1 MAYGVEITN
10 TSGSFQL
17 SETLTNYVEIKSFT
31 TNLTGSTDTDGDGA
45 YEKVVSVS
53 DYSREIDDIIA
64 INCTVPICAFANTSP
79 AGVRLISFNSSTA
92 TVKVKIFRRMDR
104 LTNSSS
110 PALSVNSGYGLE
122 IFDASGVR
130 RYASNYK
137 PLRVSSTVSG
147 NAPTETSLDLGS
159 SPGYTP
165 YISSNTACVETYA
178 NTDAEDDP
186 DYFGFQAVSVSSS
199 NVCSLSLEN
208 IESSVWSDP
217 NRSYPNT
224 PITALIIKG

>member
-1 MAYGVEITN
+1 
-10 TSGSFQL
+10 
-17 SETLTNYVEIKSFT
+17 
-31 TNLTGSTDTDGDGA
+31 
-45 YEKVVSVS
+45 
-53 DYSREIDDIIA
+53 
-64 INCTVPICAFANTSP
+64 
-79 AGVRLISFNSSTA
+79 
-92 TVKVKIFRRMDR
+92 MDR
-104 LTNSSS
+104 LTSSSS

-137 PLRVSSTVSG
+137 PLRIAATLSA
-147 NAPTETSLDLGS
+147 NAPTETSLNLGS